1 MAIKTK
7 YTFEQLYSAY
17 KEQYEKSELQLGESA
32 MPKREMYSK
41 KEFIA
46 DWAAN
51 KEANKGM
58 SGIRVAEKL
67 ARSDVYQYSKKQSE
81 SLYKSI
87 YSEEYEERTEI
98 QRRISSAIE
107 ERDKAKSE
115 EKRISIEEE
124 IKILQKEERLLKKRQ
139 TSFQQKLRTGNLSEE
154 EEEELESFYSDIGS
168 YYQSLKEQGFSGK
181 EAKEKVAKKFF
192 SWYYV

>member
-1 MAIKTK
+1 MAVKTK

-17 KEQYEKSELQLGESA
+17 TEQYKKSELQLSGSA

-46 DWAAN
+46 DWAAH

-98 QRRISSAIE
+98 QRKIASAIE
-107 ERDKAKSE
+107 ERDRAKNE
-115 EKRISIEEE
+115 ERRISIEEE
-124 IKILQKEERLLKKRQ
+124 IKILQKEERSLKKRQ
-139 TSFQQKLRTGNLSEE
+139 TSFQQKLRTGNLSEDE
-154 EEEELESFYSDIGS
+154 ESELESFYSDIQS
-168 YYQSLKEQGFSGK
+168 YYHSLKEQGFSGK
-181 EAKEKVAKKFF
+181 EAKQKVAKKFF
-192 SWYYV
+192 SWYYI